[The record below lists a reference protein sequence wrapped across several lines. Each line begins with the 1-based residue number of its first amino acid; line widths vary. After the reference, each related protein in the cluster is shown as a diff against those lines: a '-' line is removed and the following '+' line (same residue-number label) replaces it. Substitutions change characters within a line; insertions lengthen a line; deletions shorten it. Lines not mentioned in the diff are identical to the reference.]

1 MRRLIVVAALLALVA
16 TACKLETNFGTIINA
31 DGSGTVIAEIG
42 LDDEAAELFLEGGD
56 PFEGNEFADVPG
68 ARTREERRGD
78 MTYYIIEF
86 DVDDVTQAEEQL
98 VDTDNSLLNNL
109 DITVTDSLV
118 SVSGTASA
126 DESLGGEAEGFD
138 PSVFEDAISAS
149 VYFEM
154 PGAITSHNADRQE
167 GNRLYWDV
175 PVLGGSLNIQAE
187 SDPTGTPASG
197 GSDGF
202 PTWAYVVIAAIVLAA
217 LYYFM
222 KSRSGAATGGAGE
235 SSAAPRAAEE
245 APQTPEAAPEAAP
258 EAPRDDQP
266 PPPPP
271 AE

>member
-1 MRRLIVVAALLALVA
+1 MRRLIVVAALLALVTA
-16 TACKLETNFGTIINA
+16 ACKLETNFGTIINA

-56 PFEGNEFADVPG
+56 PFEGNEFAEVPG
-68 ARTREERRGD
+68 ARTRQERRGD
-78 MTYYIIEF
+78 LTYYIIEF
-86 DVDDVTQAEEQL
+86 DVDDVTQAEERL

-109 DITVTDSLV
+109 DITVTDTLV

-167 GNRLYWDV
+167 GNRLFWDI

-202 PTWAYVVIAAIVLAA
+202 PAWAYVVIAAIVLAA
-217 LYYFM
+217 LYYYN
-222 KSRSGAATGGAGE
+222 KSRTGVATGAAGE
-235 SSAAPRAAEE
+235 EPAAP
-245 APQTPEAAPEAAP
+245 QAPEAAP
-258 EAPRDDQP
+258 EPSDDTP

-271 AE
+271 AED